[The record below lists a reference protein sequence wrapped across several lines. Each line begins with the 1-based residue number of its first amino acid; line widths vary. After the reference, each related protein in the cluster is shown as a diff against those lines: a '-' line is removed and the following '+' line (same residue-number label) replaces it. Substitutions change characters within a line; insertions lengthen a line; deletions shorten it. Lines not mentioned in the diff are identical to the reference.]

1 MAEYIKKEAAIEA
14 FEWGDADVIE
24 DYGDGCDFGF
34 SRGAIKSG
42 INSIPAADV
51 APVVHAQWIEDG
63 SGIIICPECKRG
75 YNLIAKYTHYCP
87 NCGAKMDGGANHEAG

>member
-1 MAEYIKKEAAIEA
+1 MKLKDWLMIAFWTLVIAAGIA
-14 FEWGDADVIE
+14 FIVF
-24 DYGDGCDFGF
+24 YF
-34 SRGAIKSG
+34 KS
-42 INSIPAADV
+42 ILTADV

-87 NCGAKMDGGANHEAG
+87 NCGDKMDGNANG